1 MHIACGV
8 PGNSRKEANMTSSS
22 KATPDALFEY
32 CAVCRKCCHVEE
44 GYPPLRIPLLPAER
58 ISIRSLE
65 IKKNCRFLSNT
76 GCVKGAEKPFACSQY
91 PLSFDPE
98 TNRFFF
104 DSDCPLFEVY
114 RSQLSTPDSPARSHF
129 LLVLSR
135 LQELKK
141 TNPGYLKRN
150 FALDADYFDLL
161 PLPIP
166 DDLLGPP

>member
-1 MHIACGV
+1 
-8 PGNSRKEANMTSSS
+8 MTASSH
-22 KATPDALFEY
+22 ATPDALFDY

-58 ISIRSLE
+58 ISIKSLE

-91 PLSFDPE
+91 PLSYDPD
-98 TNRFFF
+98 TRHFFF

-114 RSQLSTPDSPARSHF
+114 RSQLDTPGSAARSHF
-129 LLVLSR
+129 LSVLSR
-135 LQELKK
+135 LKTLEK
-141 TNPGYLKRN
+141 TNFGYLKQN
-150 FALDADYFDLL
+150 FSLDADYFDLL

-166 DDLLGPP
+166 DDLLDRR